1 MTTLESQNMSNT
13 AKVHLVLGASAGGN
27 VRAAMAL
34 DGTNGKVIVLDD
46 DLSHGPLGDLRAR
59 GRYLEAC
66 LQHYGEQPIQ
76 TPRAIE
82 NFEACLDE
90 LSDSSTLEVCIWA
103 GENASERTFLGL
115 VCLNLQNFKGSITR
129 IGSEGLR
136 SVPYIGAQP
145 PELLVELF
153 ERRETVG
160 PTDQSSLVQM
170 YCTLRDSESKLRQW
184 DAGKIQEISLDFYD
198 DLLLSSCPK
207 RWTPVAR
214 VVGEAMGRC
223 EEHNLLGD
231 VFLTGR
237 LKQLIASNSVDVHG
251 PQENLRTFKVRR
263 K

>member
-1 MTTLESQNMSNT
+1 MTTFESPNISGA
-13 AKVHLVLGASAGGN
+13 AKVHLVLGSSAGGN

-34 DGTNGKVIVLDD
+34 DGTNGRVIVLDD
-46 DLSHGPLGDLRAR
+46 DLCHGPLGDLRAR

-66 LQHYGEQPIQ
+66 LQHYGEPPIL

-115 VCLNLQNFKGSITR
+115 ICFNLQNFKGSITR
-129 IGSEGLR
+129 IGAEGLK

-145 PELLVELF
+145 PELLVDLF

-160 PTDQSSLVQM
+160 PTQQSSLAQM
-170 YCTLRDSESKLRQW
+170 YCSLRDTGCELRQW
-184 DAGKIQEISLDFYD
+184 DAGGIRNISLDFYD
-198 DLLLSSCPK
+198 DLLLSSCPQH
-207 RWTPVAR
+207 WTPAAR
-214 VVGEAMGRC
+214 VVGEAMGLC

-231 VFLTGR
+231 VFLSGR
-237 LKQLIASNSVDVHG
+237 LKHLVASNAVDVHG
-251 PQENLRTFKVRR
+251 PQENLRTFKIRR